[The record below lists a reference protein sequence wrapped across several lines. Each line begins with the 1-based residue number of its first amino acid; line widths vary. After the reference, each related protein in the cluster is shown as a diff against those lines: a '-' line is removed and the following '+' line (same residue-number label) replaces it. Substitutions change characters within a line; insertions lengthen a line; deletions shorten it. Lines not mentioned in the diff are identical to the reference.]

1 MTDYED
7 QWIFNNSKNIVPLI
21 QPPFPVLPFSR
32 HYMDFIGEYLPALEG
47 MSDSNSNLGCGSES
61 GCGSRSGCGLGLKL
75 PKFKVFDV
83 QYKVTL
89 PIVSV
94 LKDIISIPKNT
105 GNLYYKPK

>member
-1 MTDYED
+1 MDI
-7 QWIFNNSKNIVPLI
+7 QQFKNIVPLI

-61 GCGSRSGCGLGLKL
+61 GCGLGLKL

-94 LKDIISIPKNT
+94 LKDITSIPKNT

>member
-1 MTDYED
+1 MKINGYSTIQKYCSLD
-7 QWIFNNSKNIVPLI
+7 

-94 LKDIISIPKNT
+94 LKDITSIPKNT